1 MDEVKT
7 YVNVKFQNTGP
18 QSPSNDGLTS
28 TYSELNFPKDEPLIV
43 ENEDPPTASRPGE
56 LPITAQTGAHEH
68 ESKLKM
74 ENRPYR
80 QICPLCLVTSAFIVI
95 VIGLSIHVSQIR
107 HSKITL
113 DRNYHELNSTLQSK
127 ISVISHLNHSE
138 KTYLKNLSALTSKL
152 SVFKRMHTNLNH
164 RFTEL
169 ETKFRSVNETKGQ
182 ICELL
187 TSRREQAC
195 SQDWIRNEDRC
206 YFISKIKSSY
216 DVAKHHCSSSYS
228 KLLEV
233 NSTEKANFVKNA
245 LRGQRDSYW
254 IGSCE
259 AGKMGPPVVYKMDAG
274 KFQCSECNA
283 GWLSSCKNYQH
294 RFICEK
300 PTPLCA
306 DIPEKIRDLCQKSVG
321 PT

>member
-56 LPITAQTGAHEH
+56 LPITAQTDGLTSTYAVLNFRKGEPHIDQDEDPPIASGPAVMPRTAQAGAHEH

-95 VIGLSIHVSQIR
+95 VIGLSIH
-107 HSKITL
+107 
-113 DRNYHELNSTLQSK
+113 
-127 ISVISHLNHSE
+127 
-138 KTYLKNLSALTSKL
+138 
-152 SVFKRMHTNLNH
+152 
-164 RFTEL
+164 
-169 ETKFRSVNETKGQ
+169 
-182 ICELL
+182 
-187 TSRREQAC
+187 EQAC

>member
-56 LPITAQTGAHEH
+56 LPITAQTDGLTSTYAVLNFRKGEPHIDQDEDPPIASGPAVMPRTAQAGAHEH

-95 VIGLSIHVSQIR
+95 VIGLSIHGEWNGFQVKS
-107 HSKITL
+107 
-113 DRNYHELNSTLQSK
+113 D
-127 ISVISHLNHSE
+127 
-138 KTYLKNLSALTSKL
+138 
-152 SVFKRMHTNLNH
+152 RMHTNLNH

-187 TSRREQAC
+187 TSRREQPC
-195 SQDWIRNEDRC
+195 SKDWIRNKDRC
-206 YFISKIKSSY
+206 YYVSTVDTSSLR
-216 DVAKHHCSSSYS
+216 AMQECSNSDSR
-228 KLLEV
+228 LLEI
-233 NSTEKANFVKNA
+233 NSRDEANFVSRK
-245 LRGQRDSYW
+245 LVDGDRSYW
-254 IGSCE
+254 IGKCE
-259 AGKMGPPVVYKMDAG
+259 NWNVALAILYKVSSVTSDCKDCYSYPA
-274 KFQCSECNA
+274 SYPCNRDR
-283 GWLSSCKNYQH
+283 

-300 PTPLCA
+300 SALLLPE
-306 DIPEKIRDLCQKSVG
+306 IPERIQNLCQQPVE
-321 PT
+321 TT